1 MLMKFQIKFLGE
13 GEIIWIVEESDA
25 RNILRRI
32 FCSCILDF
40 LKYQAVPLA
49 TSPMPVTSKN

>member
-1 MLMKFQIKFLGE
+1 MLMEFQIKFLGE

-25 RNILRRI
+25 RNILRHI

-49 TSPMPVTSKN
+49 LGRGPIAQNY